1 LNVAIKEK
9 DKPVALIG
17 LLVFIVLIDV
27 FTLLGWQV
35 RLLFGINEQANTKKS
50 SFATLDADLEKLT
63 EFKKETANL
72 ATRVNTYRKQVVKDD
87 EVLLVIET
95 VSNLAKETGV
105 KIMQIKPTT
114 EMQQQEPVE
123 IDGRIL
129 KEVTLQITARAG
141 FHQIGNLVSS
151 LEKDARLFKPILLEI
166 EPDAK
171 NLYVQRIQLAISLIV
186 EEKS

>member
-1 LNVAIKEK
+1 MNVAIKEK
-9 DKPVALIG
+9 DKPVAFIG
-17 LLVFIVLIDV
+17 LLVLIVLIDV

-35 RLLFGINEQANTKKS
+35 RLLLGISKQANAKKS
-50 SFATLDADLEKLT
+50 SFVTLDTDLEKLT

-72 ATRVNTYRKQVVKDD
+72 ATRVNMYRRQVVKDD

-95 VSNLAKETGV
+95 VSNIAKESGV

-114 EMQQQEPVE
+114 EMRQQELVE
-123 IDGRIL
+123 VDGVIL
-129 KEVTLQITARAG
+129 KEVVLQITARAG
-141 FHQIGNLVSS
+141 FHQLGNLVSL

-166 EPDAK
+166 GPDAK